1 VSQGFERYGSAK
13 GTGRG
18 SDLQDHESKK
28 TRLEAVMYGTRNE
41 RARARARHLL
51 ALVHPLP
58 DDVDVQRLR
67 ALAMDYIREAERLEA
82 EASGRAA
89 ESNELITAVLDAIAR
104 DFFKRALDKEQR
116 RVGGGVRQTA
126 PRLKKASAG

>member
-1 VSQGFERYGSAK
+1 
-13 GTGRG
+13 
-18 SDLQDHESKK
+18 
-28 TRLEAVMYGTRNE
+28 MYGTRNE

-89 ESNELITAVLDAIAR
+89 ESSELITAVLDAIAR